1 MAASSGGLDVGAR
14 PLAIGLSLD
23 YMTGEE
29 SIQFAEASEA
39 FLCDE
44 YYKNNFTT
52 FLHANSIIVESSQR
66 SESPA
71 SPESRDAKKLFVLKL
86 TEESPAALQQ
96 EIGDAPIERF
106 LAADEEKIRGKTSER
121 LRRAD
126 PAINRG
132 DPVASGF

>member
-1 MAASSGGLDVGAR
+1 
-14 PLAIGLSLD
+14 
-23 YMTGEE
+23 MTGEE

-66 SESPA
+66 SKSPA

-106 LAADEEKIRGKTSER
+106 LAADEENKRQNK
-121 LRRAD
+121 
-126 PAINRG
+126 
-132 DPVASGF
+132 